1 MFFVSCTSR
10 CKLVTSSLPCPHALT
25 STTCDMGAT
34 IFFLKQVDYKRSARM
49 MLCESCQNCYATDTR
64 ETYLIFTGGL
74 LGRRYRVVTRPDH
87 DILATEQNT
96 CVHIC
101 TNPSNTVLRASPGS
115 HAPPLLRLIGKACED
130 IMNQPR
136 RNYNCVPVGCSTSH
150 PPIVTHFMKP
160 DSVCSSS
167 QPLRTFP

>member
-1 MFFVSCTSR
+1 MQTRNFIVTVPARTDIYDMRHGRNHLFSQTGR
-10 CKLVTSSLPCPHALT
+10 LQTLCKDDAMRIVP
-25 STTCDMGAT
+25 
-34 IFFLKQVDYKRSARM
+34 
-49 MLCESCQNCYATDTR
+49 NCYATDTR